1 LALSKT
7 QEALLTKL
15 KELGTSELAVTLD
28 NEVCSYLLAI
38 IVSDLGLFDKFPEID
53 RKIAAFF
60 GTDALSSLR
69 IARLDFNALYERL
82 LGLVKE
88 ADAYFYCLGTLHKAR
103 LKYERILQ
111 AQPIPTVDQVGPR
124 ALLQFGALR
133 PAALAA
139 FLFWRKWIFDIDN
152 RAGQET
158 GYLFEPI
165 IASAIGGV
173 PAPARKSPVKRKGG
187 TSGRQVDCLRAS
199 DKRAYEIKLRVT
211 IAASG
216 QGRWGEELQFPEDA
230 RTSGYTPVLIVLDPT
245 SNDKLTE
252 LENAFK
258 AQKGEV
264 YIGPAAWKHLAEK
277 AGATMATFLERYVH
291 SPLQS
296 LLDKAP
302 EKLPDLLLHVT
313 DGYIEI
319 TIGDSE
325 KLAIKRS
332 PKSELASGEDEVPN
346 DIDNH
351 TPTL

>member
-15 KELGTSELAVTLD
+15 REVGSSDLAVTLD
-28 NEVCSYLLAI
+28 DEACSYLLAV
-38 IVSDLGLFDKFPEID
+38 IVGDLGLFEKFPEIPQ
-53 RKIAAFF
+53 KLPPFF
-60 GTDALSSLR
+60 GTDPLTSLR
-69 IARLDFNALYERL
+69 LPRLDFISLYERL
-82 LGLVKE
+82 LELVKD

-124 ALLQFGALR
+124 ALLQYGTLS
-133 PAALAA
+133 PAALAT
-139 FLFWRKWIFDIDN
+139 FLFWRKWVFDIDN

-173 PAPARKSPVKRKGG
+173 PAPAQKSPVRRKGG
-187 TSGRQVDCLRAS
+187 NSGRQVDCLRAS

-216 QGRWGEELQFPEDA
+216 QGRWKEELQFPEDA

-245 SNDKLTE
+245 SNDKLKE
-252 LENAFK
+252 LDGAFK
-258 AQKGEV
+258 EQKGEV
-264 YIGPAAWKHLAEK
+264 YIGPAAWKHLAER
-277 AGATMATFLERYVH
+277 AGTTMATFLELYVH
-291 SPLQS
+291 SPLQA

-313 DGYIEI
+313 EGCIEI
-319 TIGDSE
+319 TIGGSE
-325 KLAIKRS
+325 KLSIKRS

-346 DIDNH
+346 DIENH
-351 TPTL
+351 IPTP